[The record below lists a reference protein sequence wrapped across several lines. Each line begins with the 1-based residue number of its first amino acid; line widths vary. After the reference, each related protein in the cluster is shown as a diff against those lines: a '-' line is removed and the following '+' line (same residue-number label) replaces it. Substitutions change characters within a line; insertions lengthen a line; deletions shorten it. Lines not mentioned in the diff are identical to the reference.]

1 VRSGKAPPARAHLR
15 DQAAGPLGAVAPIR
29 LQLMSAGQPSSL
41 YRGRAKTS
49 ALAVCDQSSSTEDL
63 PGFIRSLVVSWPSCG
78 QECTTSAGNF
88 STQRAII
95 CPSGVPSGCVRG
107 LDSSRSAARSQAP
120 ALKACSTASVMLP
133 CCSYQQ
139 LARRCSAQTFS
150 PPICSKSAAQSL
162 GKERVVAI
170 PLAQA
175 AKVEVGL
182 INCPMLCLAGE
193 RDLPECIRQMHTCY
207 EQLHV
212 HKKAQHLLTVAEGAD
227 AHCQINNPHLMHQV
241 VIDWL
246 DDVFAR

>member
-1 VRSGKAPPARAHLR
+1 MLHRLGDVALLLILAACPQVQRTDIFPAHLF
-15 DQAAGPLGAVAPIR
+15 Q
-29 LQLMSAGQPSSL
+29 
-41 YRGRAKTS
+41 
-49 ALAVCDQSSSTEDL
+49 
-63 PGFIRSLVVSWPSCG
+63 
-78 QECTTSAGNF
+78 
-88 STQRAII
+88 
-95 CPSGVPSGCVRG
+95 
-107 LDSSRSAARSQAP
+107 
-120 ALKACSTASVMLP
+120 
-133 CCSYQQ
+133 
-139 LARRCSAQTFS
+139 
-150 PPICSKSAAQSL
+150 SAAQSL